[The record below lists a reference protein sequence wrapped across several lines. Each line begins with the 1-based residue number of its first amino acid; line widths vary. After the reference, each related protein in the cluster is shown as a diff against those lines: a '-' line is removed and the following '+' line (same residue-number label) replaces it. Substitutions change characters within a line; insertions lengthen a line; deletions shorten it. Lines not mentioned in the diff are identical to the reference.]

1 MTDETS
7 LDKCLSFKKSPSS
20 MSNSN
25 FKNLILFNSSSEI
38 RLSFK
43 EILIN
48 RKTSFKAKGLNF
60 NIGDRFGARMTY
72 TQAIKEAKRQNI
84 GHSVGGTKMVEVKPF
99 VKFQSSWQIQLRN
112 SFLSALDKE
121 RA

>member
-1 MTDETS
+1 MKNQN
-7 LDKCLSFKKSPSS
+7 DKQFMLVALRP
-20 MSNSN
+20 
-25 FKNLILFNSSSEI
+25 
-38 RLSFK
+38 
-43 EILIN
+43 
-48 RKTSFKAKGLNF
+48 FKAKGLNF

-99 VKFQSSWQIQLRN
+99 VNFQSSWQIQLRN

>member
-1 MTDETS
+1 MKNKKGENMKKQN
-7 LDKCLSFKKSPSS
+7 DKQFMLVVLKP
-20 MSNSN
+20 
-25 FKNLILFNSSSEI
+25 
-38 RLSFK
+38 
-43 EILIN
+43 
-48 RKTSFKAKGLNF
+48 FKAKGLNF

-99 VKFQSSWQIQLRN
+99 VNFQSSWQIQLRN